1 MSLQNRA
8 GEEECW
14 CPGWKRQWEEGRET
28 PKQPRRETPIQVCV
42 KHPPGMFRS
51 PVGVDVNMSLQL
63 SAPTQLSS
71 YFSVPVQRRPK
82 MDSLPAPLQGP
93 PRPLTRHCGFS
104 GQGGRGPSNVLTPG
118 ASHSPAP
125 QGFGCLDIFGGRSSV
140 LAFTWL
146 KGSNPVGW
154 RPFQNCPA

>member
-1 MSLQNRA
+1 MQNRA

-104 GQGGRGPSNVLTPG
+104 GQEAGVPPMFSPPGPPTAQPHKDVAAWISLGGGPQFWLSPG
-118 ASHSPAP
+118 LRPATLWAGDLSRIA
-125 QGFGCLDIFGGRSSV
+125 QLS
-140 LAFTWL
+140 
-146 KGSNPVGW
+146 
-154 RPFQNCPA
+154 